1 MKPTTKQHYSFT
13 LITPL
18 ALTLCFFVVLGV
30 ETAQGQTQNVDYN
43 RLKLLSPNNMYSGIA
58 ISPDGKTL
66 AVAARK
72 KQPVRLID
80 VNTWEIVGE
89 IDAGSGNQGAKL
101 NFSSKGNYLI
111 LQEQRWNDVPENKP
125 RKIDFE
131 LVDVVGKLLIK
142 RFDLVQDVVV
152 SEDESLV
159 VSLAG
164 DEVTFWQLPDLRR
177 VKSFIVPNAA
187 SAIALSPDG
196 KTLAVAQRISP
207 DELKGQPN
215 FKKKKARKFV
225 AQSKQKLSFFDVES
239 GKRLKTVNNFYDLI
253 YRLRYL
259 DDENLMFVFQQP
271 YFKAQTSLQLIVYI
285 NMVNT
290 ENGEALRG
298 GFTSQ
303 AYGLPEVRMSP
314 DKAYFA
320 INSKG
325 NRFQEIHLYDYQ
337 SGRLLKRFELAKRFF
352 EKSQDGTKLFDDA
365 RPSFVFMPDN
375 SSILIAMGNQF
386 ILWNFLEDE

>member
-1 MKPTTKQHYSFT
+1 MKPSTKLHFSFPS
-13 LITPL
+13 IFSL
-18 ALTLCFFVVLGV
+18 ALTLCFFVALGIKV
-30 ETAQGQTQNVDYN
+30 AQGQTQNVDYN
-43 RLKLLSPNNMYSGIA
+43 RLKLLDPNNMFSGISL
-58 ISPDGKTL
+58 SPDGKIL
-66 AVAARK
+66 AVCARK

-80 VNTWEIVGE
+80 VNTKDIVGE
-89 IDAGSGNQGAKL
+89 IDAGSGSQGAKL
-101 NFSSKGNYLI
+101 NFTSKGNYLI
-111 LQEQRWNDVPENKP
+111 LQEQRWYDVPENKP

-131 LVDVVGKLLIK
+131 LVDVVGKRMVK
-142 RFDLVQDVVV
+142 RFELVQDVVV
-152 SEDESLV
+152 SQDESLV
-159 VSLAG
+159 VSLSG
-164 DEVTFWQLPDLRR
+164 EEVTFWSLPDLRKE
-177 VKSFIVPNAA
+177 KSFIVANAA

-215 FKKKKARKFV
+215 FKKKKARKLV

-239 GKRLKTVNNFYDLI
+239 GKRLKTVNTFYDLI

-259 DDENLMFVFQQP
+259 DDENLIFVFQQP
-271 YFKAQTSLQLIVYI
+271 HLKAQTSLQQIAYI
-285 NMVNT
+285 NLVNT
-290 ENGEALRG
+290 ESGEALRG

-303 AYGLPEVRMSP
+303 AYGQPEVRLSS

-337 SGRLLKRFELAKRFF
+337 SGRLLKRFELAKRLF